1 MTYRCANLIGCFPY
15 YDFDCIF
22 IAVQKS
28 KNHCG
33 ANNTLFHDISYY
45 LSQWQISHLHHN
57 GFLIFEQRLVNIFFF
72 KSRKNDTK

>member
-1 MTYRCANLIGCFPY
+1 MILIAYLSLFKN
-15 YDFDCIF
+15 
-22 IAVQKS
+22 QKTIVVLIT
-28 KNHCG
+28 HF
-33 ANNTLFHDISYY
+33 FHDISYY